1 MIIINDIVYI
11 NPKLL
16 ATRKGYKTQSINMYS
31 IKMYAIF
38 LKNLSEAFSIFFIS
52 CVSLL
57 AIGLY
62 KTALTTGPKPDS
74 KRVIYA
80 KDVIINNS
88 NAQDIIDELST
99 IFK

>member
-1 MIIINDIVYI
+1 MKLKNYK
-11 NPKLL
+11 KLL
-16 ATRKGYKTQSINMYS
+16 IIPILLVLISFLFNTSYSRYESHISYSLING
-31 IKMYAIF
+31 K
-38 LKNLSEAFSIFFIS
+38 
-52 CVSLL
+52 V
-57 AIGLY
+57 
-62 KTALTTGPKPDS
+62 S